1 MARFPR
7 VSFKPLNDGTA
18 DKVRFESL
26 LTYKF
31 TCRSTFVRAIVPTE
45 VTIGRAGWG
54 PGQPELVGGRPAMQ
68 GLGLSGPEGPFQH
81 KPVCASLI
89 RFFFLGGVFRI
100 SCSFCCMT
108 HGSAHG
114 WGVAS
119 VFK

>member
-89 RFFFLGGVFRI
+89 RFFFLGGGLQNILQFLLHDSRFCSRLG
-100 SCSFCCMT
+100 SCKR
-108 HGSAHG
+108 
-114 WGVAS
+114 V
-119 VFK
+119 